1 MQILK
6 GLAAAAAFILCMALV
21 IIGQMNQGAV
31 WLLVMMI
38 GLAGLLILLYI
49 YNRKYT
55 KADRM
60 AKAALKEAE
69 KKQQRH

>member
-1 MQILK
+1 MQLLK

-69 KKQQRH
+69 KRQKH

>member
-1 MQILK
+1 MQIVK
-6 GLAAAAAFILCMALV
+6 GLAAFAAFILCMALV

-38 GLAGLLILLYI
+38 GLAGLLVLLYI

-69 KKQQRH
+69 KKQRH